1 MSAPTG
7 SLLEMQILKFHLSP
21 SESEIL
27 GWGPGVCV
35 FILTG
40 TAGYSN
46 AGSSSSPGT
55 LERRGQ
61 RPCALN
67 RSPEELG
74 GTVSALPF
82 PEIPTILSLKDTQ
95 TWQDLVSL

>member
-1 MSAPTG
+1 M
-7 SLLEMQILKFHLSP
+7 EIQILRFHPSP

-35 FILTG
+35 FVLIG

-67 RSPEELG
+67 RSPEMGFHSPSHSLG
-74 GTVSALPF
+74 GTALPF
-82 PEIPTILSLKDTQ
+82 LEIPTILSWKDTQ
-95 TWQDLVSL
+95 SWQDLVSM

>member
-1 MSAPTG
+1 
-7 SLLEMQILKFHLSP
+7 MQILKFHPSP

-46 AGSSSSPGT
+46 AGSSPGT
-55 LERRGQ
+55 LKRRGQ

-67 RSPEELG
+67 RSPEMGFHSPNRYLG
-74 GTVSALPF
+74 GTVSTLPF

-95 TWQDLVSL
+95 SWKDLVSL